1 MGRLTRTAALG
12 AVLALTILALAATS
26 GTAPARPV
34 AHAAKCDKR
43 THRSTGSF
51 RARLF
56 GSGHHPRAGHRWRI
70 RITAR
75 TTAGHSLSASIF
87 YQFLFGGQ
95 IVACRSVTSPGK
107 PHFRGTFRDVIK
119 WPKRSVGV
127 PLTLRAVVRTR
138 KGVRNLDYSIK
149 VRR

>member
-1 MGRLTRTAALG
+1 MGRLNRTAAVV
-12 AVLALTILALAATS
+12 AVLAFTTLALGAAP
-26 GTAPARPV
+26 GAAPARPS
-34 AHAAKCDKR
+34 ASAAKCDKR
-43 THRSTGSF
+43 THRATGSF

-56 GSGHHPRAGHRWRI
+56 GSGHHPRARHRWPI

-75 TTAGHSLSASIF
+75 TTSGHALSGSVF

-95 IVACRSVTSPGK
+95 IVACRSVSAPGK
-107 PHFRGTFRDVIK
+107 PHFRGTFRDVIR
-119 WPKRSVGV
+119 WPRRSVGV

-138 KGVRNLDYSIK
+138 KGMRNLDYAIE

>member
-1 MGRLTRTAALG
+1 MGRLTRTAALV
-12 AVLALTILALAATS
+12 AVLALTTLALAATPAA
-26 GTAPARPV
+26 APATPT

-43 THRSTGSF
+43 AHRSSGSF

-56 GSGHHPRAGHRWRI
+56 GSGHHPKAGHRWRI

-75 TTAGHSLSASIF
+75 TTSGHALSASIF
-87 YQFLFGGQ
+87 YQFVFGGQ
-95 IVACRSVTSPGK
+95 IVACRSVTAPGK

-119 WPKRSVGV
+119 WPRRSVGV

-138 KGVRNLDYSIK
+138 KGVRNLNYAIK

>member
-1 MGRLTRTAALG
+1 MGRLNRTAALA
-12 AVLALTILALAATS
+12 AVLACTTLALGAT
-26 GTAPARPV
+26 PARPS

-43 THRSTGSF
+43 VHRPTGSF

-56 GSGHHPRAGHRWRI
+56 GSGHHPRAGHRWPV

-75 TTAGHSLSASIF
+75 TTSGHALSGTVF

-95 IVACRSVTSPGK
+95 IVACRGVTAPGK
-107 PHFRGTFRDVIK
+107 PHFRGTFRDVIR
-119 WPKRSVGV
+119 WPRRAIGV
-127 PLTLRAVVRTR
+127 HLTLRAVVRTR
-138 KGVRNLDYSIK
+138 KGLRNLDYAIT